1 MIVAKLAFFWF
12 HQEILALNNSFL
24 SVVQDWREKKDI
36 YVYLLGNYLTENQKF
51 IDEDEDKGTEKC
63 RK

>member
-1 MIVAKLAFFWF
+1 M
-12 HQEILALNNSFL
+12 
-24 SVVQDWREKKDI
+24 VQDWREKKDI

-63 RK
+63 RKECGVFFLQFCNFLENM